1 MTRNEKLHE
10 KNVDKAKLSVSMHNE
25 QHRLMPDICC
35 VILAMNPS
43 ISQEIRRAFEG
54 EKIYQYN
61 FGAKV
66 IVEFVFIFNSQYS
79 RNFQDF

>member
-1 MTRNEKLHE
+1 
-10 KNVDKAKLSVSMHNE
+10 MHPE
-25 QHRLMPDICC
+25 QQRLMPDFCC

-43 ISQEIRRAFEG
+43 ISQGISDFKG